1 MTSCCYAITL
11 SDLLEKA
18 MKNIIIAL
26 LSLTVFVSDLNA
38 EIDMDDAQC
47 HQLLNFKANKLRSSD
62 EVDFCKVFNGK
73 ALLIVNTA
81 SKCGYTPQFKGLEKL
96 HQQYGDKLAVIGFP
110 SGDFRQEHSDTEQV
124 AEVCFINYGVTFTM
138 VEPSRVKGD
147 TANALFK
154 SLSEATGKQPSW
166 NFTKYL
172 VSADG
177 KKIKHFSSAIKPND
191 ERLIQAIESL

>member
-1 MTSCCYAITL
+1 MTSCCYDFTL

-18 MKNIIIAL
+18 MKNIIITL
-26 LSLTVFVSDLNA
+26 LSLTVFVGNLNA
-38 EIDMDDAQC
+38 EIVRGDVQC
-47 HQLLNFKANKLRSSD
+47 HQLLNFKATKLRSSE
-62 EVDFCKVFNGK
+62 EVDFCKAFKGK

-110 SGDFRQEHSDTEQV
+110 SGDFKQEHNDTKQV

-138 VEPSRVKGD
+138 VEPSHVKGG

-154 SLSEATGKQPSW
+154 SLSEATGEQPSW

-177 KKIKHFSSAIKPND
+177 KKIKHFSPDIKPND
-191 ERLIQAIESL
+191 ERLIQSIESL